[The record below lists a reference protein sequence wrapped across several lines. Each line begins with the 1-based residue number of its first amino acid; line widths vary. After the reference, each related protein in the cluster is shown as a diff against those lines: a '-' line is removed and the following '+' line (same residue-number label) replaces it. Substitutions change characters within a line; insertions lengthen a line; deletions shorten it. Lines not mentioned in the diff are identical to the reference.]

1 MLTKELNGRWE
12 FCRANG
18 LLDPARYEDVS
29 APADSWKAATVPGD
43 IHNDLLQCGLIDDPY
58 YSDNLYQCREVTAQD
73 WIYKKT
79 FSLKQEEILKHN
91 ELQFDGI
98 DTYADIFLNGK
109 YLGSTENMFLQ
120 YSFEVSDC
128 LRAGENELLVYLKSV
143 KKRMEQ
149 YPSEGYFG
157 CFNVQRIF
165 MRKAQ
170 CHFSWDWAPEFPATG
185 IWESVRLVSYSRT
198 RFASVALRTLC
209 TGEVS
214 FFTSLDQETYEE
226 AGEVKKEYILT
237 VTGGGETYR
246 KQMAV
251 TGCRTNFSL
260 TIDHPHLWWPQDL
273 GTPFLYS
280 YVLEYYEDGVLADS
294 RQGEFGIREV
304 AYREQPKHTE
314 EGFTSELL
322 VNGVAVFLKG
332 ANWVPLDIMT
342 GRIPR
347 EKYEHSL
354 RLAKEA
360 GFNCLRVWGGGIYE
374 KNLFYELCNRLGI
387 MVWQDFAFACGD
399 VPDDDEDFVDMVIP
413 EIEYQIKRLR
423 NHPCVVLWSGGNEK
437 TGSVG
442 KQKSRGDRLIHYT
455 LNGMVAYLDRTR
467 PYFPSS
473 PWSYGEDG
481 NSQDSGDSHCNSYQS
496 AMTGAGVEKFRDVLM
511 GFTAP
516 MASEIAVQGCSSV
529 RFLKTF
535 LKDSEMWPPNAV
547 WDLHMTRNPYDGTG
561 TTFAQQQ
568 QSAAEKLFGSFDGLE
583 DYVRKS
589 MAVHSEFVK
598 SDIEYH
604 RTRKGNCSAAM
615 LWMYSDVWPCG
626 TWAIVDY
633 NLLPKAAYYSAKR
646 ANRPI
651 LPAIVQTKAG
661 IRAFVINDTRKTY
674 TGRITIGQMTV
685 GGESIFRKTY
695 EGVTMAS
702 VQSVCAAAFGEEVKN
717 TANSFLYMELEYD
730 GKKDTNV
737 FFHRFW
743 KDIEWPEPGLHI
755 DLRSELETEKGFITT
770 LKLRTEKYARMV
782 SLDFDS
788 MESCIFSDNYFDMI
802 PGEERV
808 IQVESPMR
816 LSMEKI
822 GVSHW
827 AGEEKK

>member
-12 FCRANG
+12 FCRSDRVM
-18 LLDPARYEDVS
+18 DPARYEDIA
-29 APADSWKAATVPGD
+29 APVDSWKEAAVPGD
-43 IHNDLLQCGLIDDPY
+43 VHNDLLQCGLIDDPY
-58 YSDNLYQCREVTAQD
+58 FSDNLYQCREVTAQD

-79 FSLKQEEILKHN
+79 FILHEDELLAHN
-91 ELQFDGI
+91 ELQFDGV

-120 YSFEVSDC
+120 YTFEVSDC

-170 CHFSWDWAPEFPATG
+170 CHFSWDWAPEFPAAG
-185 IWESVRLVSYSRT
+185 IWEGVRLIAYRHT
-198 RFASVALRTLC
+198 RIASVALRTLC

-214 FFTSLDQETYEE
+214 FFTSLDPETY
-226 AGEVKKEYILT
+226 AAADGVKKAYRVT
-237 VTGGGETYR
+237 VSGGGETFCR
-246 KQMAV
+246 EIEV
-251 TGCRTNFSL
+251 SGRRTNFAFIL
-260 TIDHPHLWWPQDL
+260 DHPHLWWPQDL
-273 GTPFLYS
+273 GAPFLYA
-280 YVLEYYEDGVLADS
+280 YELEYYEDGVLADS
-294 RQGEFGIREV
+294 RRGEFGIREV
-304 AYREQPKHTE
+304 AYRERPKLTE
-314 EGFTSELL
+314 EGFTSELFI
-322 VNGVAVFLKG
+322 NGVPVFLKG
-332 ANWVPLDIMT
+332 ANWVPMDIMT
-342 GRIPR
+342 GRIPP
-347 EKYEHSL
+347 EKYAQSL

-374 KNLFYELCNRLGI
+374 KNLFYETCNRLGI

-399 VPDDDEDFVDMVIP
+399 VPDDDEGFVDMVIP
-413 EIEYQIKRLR
+413 EIEYQITRLR

-437 TGSVG
+437 TGEVG

-473 PWSYGEDG
+473 PWGYGE
-481 NSQDSGDSHCNSYQS
+481 NSNNQDSGDSHCNSYQA

-535 LKDSEMWPPNAV
+535 LKESEMWPPNAV

-568 QSAAEKLFGSFDGLE
+568 QDAVEKLFGAYDGLE

-604 RTRKGNCSAAM
+604 RARKGNCSAAM

-651 LPAIVQTKAG
+651 LPVIVQTRDG
-661 IRAFVINDTRKTY
+661 IRACVVNDTRMAY
-674 TGRITIGQMTV
+674 TGRVTVGQMTV
-685 GGESIFRKTY
+685 GGEDVFRKTC
-695 EGVTMAS
+695 ENVEIAPTR
-702 VQSVCAAAFGEEVKN
+702 SVCAASFDRQIRDVPD
-717 TANSFLYMELEYD
+717 SFLYVELEYD
-730 GKKDTNV
+730 GKREINV
-737 FFHRFW
+737 FFHQFW
-743 KDIEWPEPGLHI
+743 KDIRWPEPELHVA
-755 DLRSELETEKGFITT
+755 LRAKLKTAGGFITT
-770 LKLRTEKYARMV
+770 LALCTKGYARMV
-782 SLDFDS
+782 SLDFDG
-788 MESCIFSDNYFDMI
+788 MESCLLSDNYFDML
-802 PGEERV
+802 PGEKREIR
-808 IQVESPMR
+808 VESLFP
-816 LSMEKI
+816 LSLENI
-822 GVSHW
+822 RISHW
-827 AGEEKK
+827 TGEAKG